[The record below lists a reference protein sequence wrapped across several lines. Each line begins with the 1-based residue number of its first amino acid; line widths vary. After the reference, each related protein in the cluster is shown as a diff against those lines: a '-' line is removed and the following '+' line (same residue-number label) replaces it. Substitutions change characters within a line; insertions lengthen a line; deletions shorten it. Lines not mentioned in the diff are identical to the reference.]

1 VIIPIVLAVCLIVG
15 LFFGLRLSVRV
26 VESGSMCIPYGGGCD
41 GWLSLT
47 HTFNGSLHKG
57 DIIIVQ
63 YVNTKELNTNYP
75 NSDIIVYKKPTA
87 PEETPIVHRIVTS
100 YEENGTIYFQTKG
113 DGNSPVWPANVTSD
127 QYDTFTIWGG
137 NDQGVSEDLVEGK
150 VVLRIP
156 YLGWIPLISQGI
168 FSEYPWALSLAVLLI
183 VLLVVVEF
191 VRPSIKRKKN
201 PVLKD

>member
-1 VIIPIVLAVCLIVG
+1 
-15 LFFGLRLSVRV
+15 
-26 VESGSMCIPYGGGCD
+26 MCIPYGGGCD

-47 HTFNGSLHKG
+47 HTFNGTLHKG

-63 YVNTKELNTNYP
+63 YVNPKELNTNYP

-100 YEENGTIYFQTKG
+100 YEANGTIYFQTKG

-137 NDQGVSEDLVEGK
+137 NGQGVSEDLVEGK

-156 YLGWIPLISQGI
+156 YLGWITLISQGI

-191 VRPSIKRKKN
+191 VRQSNKRKKN